1 MKKTIIQILIIAL
14 ISLNINSTYADYK
27 YKIEDRIRINHIDEK
42 VEKYLSNEKTAY
54 YLAKKLKRK
63 IEKLLDKTE
72 KEIKDK
78 YENKNLKYEDF
89 KEYALT
95 DIYWKIRI
103 INNSVIKNKVEYF
116 YPHYPKYYILEND
129 YIKIITTDTGFTL
142 NNKKLFWTRKDSAI
156 FEYIEFFKLKPE
168 EKTIN
173 YLESNFL
180 NKEGKNKCKLI
191 EYQNIF
197 IKWSWY
203 YFWLQ
208 EEFQSKEIYPWSTI
222 CPSEFTKW
230 YSNNWISYFQ
240 RISTNILIYINAGQS
255 YNWIDFWSME
265 IK

>member
-95 DIYWKIRI
+95 DIY
-103 INNSVIKNKVEYF
+103 
-116 YPHYPKYYILEND
+116 
-129 YIKIITTDTGFTL
+129 
-142 NNKKLFWTRKDSAI
+142 
-156 FEYIEFFKLKPE
+156 
-168 EKTIN
+168 
-173 YLESNFL
+173 
-180 NKEGKNKCKLI
+180 
-191 EYQNIF
+191 
-197 IKWSWY
+197 
-203 YFWLQ
+203 
-208 EEFQSKEIYPWSTI
+208 
-222 CPSEFTKW
+222 
-230 YSNNWISYFQ
+230 
-240 RISTNILIYINAGQS
+240 
-255 YNWIDFWSME
+255 
-265 IK
+265 